1 MLLTKNNAQM
11 YRKKKHFTIEVLI
24 IFKVN
29 LIKKNLMK
37 SA

>member
-1 MLLTKNNAQM
+1 MLLAKNNAQM
-11 YRKKKHFTIEVLI
+11 YRKKKHFTIEVSF

>member
-1 MLLTKNNAQM
+1 MLLTKSSTQM

-29 LIKKNLMK
+29 LIKKKLIK